1 MPYQGETQLI
11 KSRSKSLTLYSLH
24 HLTKCREILEKWNSM
39 NRTGRNIEL
48 QALEWWG
55 MHVSYRLYNLLYRH
69 ESEAAFLILSSCF
82 ILTTN
87 SRHWAYLTAL
97 ELLRGTSAIANRR
110 RGEVCVCGGGGG
122 GGGAG
127 GGGGE
132 GGDEIW
138 PTLPICTSA
147 PDRILVSTTCTANV
161 FVTPD
166 RLRLQI

>member
-122 GGGAG
+122 GGWRG
-127 GGGGE
+127 GRN
-132 GGDEIW
+132 
-138 PTLPICTSA
+138 LANFANMHLCTRQNSCQHYMYSQRVRDTWQA
-147 PDRILVSTTCTANV
+147 
-161 FVTPD
+161 TPPNIESW
-166 RLRLQI
+166 Q